1 MMLTLAELAPV
12 LASHAADLNHP
23 VAEFNLRGH
32 SFHSLG
38 KPSLMG
44 VVNLSPDSWYRESVC
59 LNTEQA
65 VQRGLRLHAEGAALV
80 DLGAESTLLTAAR
93 TDAGAQN
100 NRLLPVLEGLA
111 RQGVRVSVETYL
123 PEVAERCLKSG
134 ACVLNLT
141 ATVELEP
148 FFRMAAAHDA
158 GVILC
163 FVAGDHVRAVETLD
177 LDGDHTQTLLD
188 YFAPRVELA
197 RSCGVTRLWL
207 DPGMGFYY
215 KNLQD
220 SAERVRYQ
228 MRTFLHTFRLRKL
241 GWPVCHALPHAFE
254 YFGEQVRTA
263 EPFFAVLASLGQTGL
278 LRTHEVAKVK
288 GVIDSLEAWNA

>member
-1 MMLTLAELAPV
+1 MLTLAELAPL

-23 VAEFNLRGH
+23 VAGFELRGH
-32 SFHSLG
+32 VFAGSG
-38 KPSLMG
+38 KPDLMG

-59 LNTEQA
+59 LNTAQA
-65 VQRGLRLHAEGAALV
+65 VQRGLRLQAEGAALV
-80 DLGAESTLLTAAR
+80 DLGAESTLLHAGRA
-93 TDAGAQN
+93 DAGTQAEK
-100 NRLLPVLEGLA
+100 LLPVLEGLA
-111 RQGVRVSVETYL
+111 GKGVLVSVETYL
-123 PEVAERCLKSG
+123 PEVAERCLQAG

-141 ATVELEP
+141 ASVELEP
-148 FFRMAAAHDA
+148 FFRMAAGQDA

-163 FVAGDHVRAVETLD
+163 YVAGKHVRAVGD
-177 LDGDHTQTLLD
+177 LALAEDHTGTLLD
-188 YFAPRVELA
+188 YFAPRIEQALA
-197 RSCGVTRLWL
+197 CGVTRLWI

-215 KNLQD
+215 RNLQD
-220 SAERVRYQ
+220 NAERVRYQ

-263 EPFFAVLASLGQTGL
+263 EPFFAVLATLGQAGL

-288 GVIDSLEAWNA
+288 GVIDSLEAWDA